1 LGNPQAATIE
11 ELEELVIRT
20 LAAVVDENVDELR
33 AELLARGSSMPA
45 NSYQLLE
52 VVRRLSTILSVDLDV
67 NKFEG
72 YLRSVRRTARKLH
85 EVLGQTRRRV
95 A

>member
-1 LGNPQAATIE
+1 MGNPQAATIE